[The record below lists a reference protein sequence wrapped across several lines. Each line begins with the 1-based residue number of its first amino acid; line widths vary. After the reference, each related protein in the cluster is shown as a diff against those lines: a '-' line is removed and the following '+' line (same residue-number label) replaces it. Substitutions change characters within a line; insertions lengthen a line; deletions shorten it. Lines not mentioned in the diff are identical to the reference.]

1 MSNQLYFINHFDGIK
16 NNSLILSQSNINEF
30 LTKNNLCEN
39 LIIQGKLDLLHHQF
53 ERNEVMGNIL
63 LNIAINIITYCITV
77 SIVIFIANL
86 LFKIMSLLIKLTQTV
101 TKHFPEWSAKIFNI
115 KI

>member
-1 MSNQLYFINHFDGIK
+1 MAPKTTKMSNQLYFINHFDGIK
-16 NNSLILSQSNINEF
+16 NNSFILSQSNINEF

-53 ERNEVMGNIL
+53 ERNEVMGNVL
-63 LNIAINIITYCITV
+63 LNIITYCITV

-101 TKHFPEWSAKIFNI
+101 TKHFPEGSVKV
-115 KI
+115 

>member
-1 MSNQLYFINHFDGIK
+1 MASKTTKMSNQLYFINHFDGIK
-16 NNSLILSQSNINEF
+16 NNSFILSQSNINEF

-53 ERNEVMGNIL
+53 ERNEVMGNVGV
-63 LNIAINIITYCITV
+63 NIIMYCITV

-101 TKHFPEWSAKIFNI
+101 TTHFPEGSAKV
-115 KI
+115 